1 MAKVIVGDPHVK
13 KTNIEE
19 SQRLWEW
26 ILDVAETKGRSVLVL
41 GDIFNDFGVC
51 NVEVL
56 SFWHQSVAK
65 AQNRGVRVEI
75 LVGNHDMSPDGTY
88 NFPSFLD
95 ALVLDKPSIWED
107 SLYLPFIRSSDEF
120 VRIVNE
126 SVLPDTKYLFCH
138 QEFNGCQFE
147 NGFYAPNGVDPALL
161 PSDLKVIS
169 GHIHMRQEFGNIF
182 YPGTP
187 RALTRSDA
195 NEIKGI
201 HIFDNGSF
209 EFIPTPSSV
218 SEPMVLIKVSND
230 QELADAQ
237 KTLKGLSPDRV
248 YIDITGNKKFVSDCL
263 KKNWTSAKVRTTIQN
278 DVIQTEVTESSGI
291 PVAFNSYF
299 IDYVTTKDLG
309 KKEVVALNAMFKD
322 LLPGVVG

>member
-1 MAKVIVGDPHVK
+1 MAKVIVGDMHVK

-26 ILDVAETKGRSVLVL
+26 ILDVAELNERFVLVL

-51 NVEVL
+51 NIEVL
-56 SFWHQSVAK
+56 NFWHKSIESAK
-65 AQNRGVRVEI
+65 NRGVQIEI
-75 LVGNHDMSPDGTY
+75 LVGNHDMSPDGTHD
-88 NFPSFLD
+88 FPSFLGT
-95 ALVLDKPSIWED
+95 VVFNKPS
-107 SLYLPFIRSSDEF
+107 LYGDTLYVPFVRNSDDF
-120 VRIVNE
+120 VRIVNDI
-126 SVLPDTKYLFCH
+126 VLPDTKYLFCH

-147 NGFYAPNGVDPALL
+147 NGFYAPHGVDPALL
-161 PSDLKVIS
+161 PSHLKVIS
-169 GHIHMRQEFGNIF
+169 GHIHMKQEFGNIF

-209 EFIPTPSSV
+209 EFIPTPASV
-218 SEPMVLIKVSND
+218 SELMVLIKVSND
-230 QELADAQ
+230 QELAEAQ
-237 KTLKGLSPDRV
+237 KALKSLSPDRV

-263 KKNWTSAKVRTTIQN
+263 KKSWTSAKVRTTIQN
-278 DVIQTEVTESSGI
+278 DVIQTEVTESNGI

-299 IDYVTTKDLG
+299 IDYVTSKDLG
-309 KKEVVALNAMFKD
+309 KKEVVALNSMFKD